1 VTAVG
6 PFALDDRVAV
16 VTGASRGIGRAVALG
31 LSDAGAVT
39 VLVGRDGDAL
49 AAVAA
54 EIESAG
60 GQALP
65 IPADVGIEHEVDAM
79 AAAVVDRFGRIDI
92 LVNGAGISPVYR
104 RAEAIDDAAW
114 SDIIDT
120 NLTGTFH
127 VCRTVG
133 RVMLRQRSGAI
144 VNIGSIG
151 GSVGL
156 PRLAAYSASKGGVSA
171 LTRVLALEWAAS
183 GIRVNAVAPAFIA
196 TDLTQGLIDNAELNR
211 SIIDQTPLGR
221 IGRAEEV
228 VGPVLFLASDA
239 ASYITG
245 HTLLVDGGWTAR

>member
-39 VLVGRDGDAL
+39 VLVGRNGDAL